1 MHRAIQA
8 DKSEVK
14 ESMKEAV
21 KTEGNDPSQ
30 LSDFTRNH
38 SETVNKMQEEAK
50 SQQMVAKSQPSASQ
64 FMITQAPSQDFG

>member
-8 DKSEVK
+8 DKSEVR

-21 KTEGNDPSQ
+21 KPELNDPSQ
-30 LSDFTRNH
+30 LSDLTRNH

-50 SQQMVAKSQPSASQ
+50 SQQMVAKSQPQASHLMMKQ
-64 FMITQAPSQDFG
+64 GPSQDFG